1 MLGIVYLDNL
11 SKDLTADGIV
21 TDVRENIVR
30 ERQLQRNVT
39 NSDNFDLSDFLK
51 FEV

>member
-1 MLGIVYLDNL
+1 MLGIVYLDDL
-11 SKDLTADGIV
+11 SKDLTAEGIV
-21 TDVRENIVR
+21 TDISEDIVR
-30 ERQLQRNVT
+30 GRQLQRNIT